1 MPRKKQPKKKDK
13 KVIIKNKN
21 KNHINIVID
30 QSKRTL
36 GKKGNNN
43 PLPNRYRVVYVP
55 QIFQQQP
62 TPYIHQE
69 IIPKRIQT
77 PEDVKDMN
85 PIIKPTHRE
94 EIETPTSVNVEP
106 PTPIK
111 NPSDDEDD
119 GYLFIYNQ
127 DGDFINPFT
136 RNIMKDT
143 PQSKQKIRKDAK
155 LPKNREKVNEL
166 KEGRL
171 SSKPDVLKVGVILK
185 CRYQNYFL
193 NKIYI

>member
-13 KVIIKNKN
+13 KVIVKNKN
-21 KNHINIVID
+21 KNNINIVID

-36 GKKGNNN
+36 GKKSNNNN
-43 PLPNRYRVVYVP
+43 PSSSSRERIVYVP

-77 PEDVKDMN
+77 PEEVKDMN
-85 PIIKPTHRE
+85 PIIKSTHRE

-106 PTPIK
+106 TTPIK

-155 LPKNREKVNEL
+155 LPKNRGKVNEL

-171 SSKPDVLKVGVILK
+171 SSKPDVVKSGG
-185 CRYQNYFL
+185 YF
-193 NKIYI
+193 KM